1 MKPYVWPQYKGSE
14 LYGLPREWL
23 TLLCRVFLTRGR
35 GAGDSSVCCSYSTQK
50 HKICWQCATLFAVR
64 EDIPVTNPDAKSP
77 ETQVRGGNFTIFA
90 TMMDNDWKKRLGVV
104 YSTDPNF
111 KYEQEAEPE
120 VETLEPSKQNLIV
133 AIDRRARAGKQVTLV
148 KGFVGS
154 ESDLATLG
162 KSLKVKCGVGGTA
175 KDGEITLQGDLRDK
189 VVALLQSMGYRAK
202 RGN

>member
-1 MKPYVWPQYKGSE
+1 
-14 LYGLPREWL
+14 
-23 TLLCRVFLTRGR
+23 
-35 GAGDSSVCCSYSTQK
+35 
-50 HKICWQCATLFAVR
+50 
-64 EDIPVTNPDAKSP
+64 
-77 ETQVRGGNFTIFA
+77 
-90 TMMDNDWKKRLGVV
+90 MDNDWKKRLGVV

-111 KYEQEAEPE
+111 KYEQETEPE

-154 ESDLATLG
+154 EDDLATLG
-162 KSLKVKCGVGGTA
+162 KTLKVKCGVGGTA